1 MQLGLQQYIGF
12 KVLTVIVPCPFSN
25 RYNIELY
32 HISIPN
38 NMYILSLYKVSCLSE
53 HYQALVQAKQLL
65 V

>member
-32 HISIPN
+32 HISVTN
-38 NMYILSLYKVSCLSE
+38 NMYILSLYKVS
-53 HYQALVQAKQLL
+53 
-65 V
+65 